1 MSLGFANNP
10 FNETLCQSQPGYSGE
25 RIDTKLDETN
35 HTCEQSDE
43 DFIFNEPVVVTVFK
57 ALAYFNVILVSL
69 CCNSLVIH
77 VARIS
82 RRMQNS
88 TNHFIINMAAS
99 DLLMTMF
106 CMPPAVQAV
115 IMGPSRMDFH
125 GTLGVVVCKL
135 VTFLQG
141 VSIAVS
147 ILTLLVISFDRFVA
161 IVFPFAQFVNL
172 RVARLI
178 IVVIWFVSMVIAA
191 PLLYSVTLYDSD
203 GETECNENW
212 CPLFRED
219 AYEDYSIFVFVSLY
233 VLPLTCIA
241 ALYSAIACELWKRRP
256 NQIHEQ
262 STRKE
267 NRAVISMLV
276 AIVVGFGLCWL
287 PYQIRTIFFLIE
299 YNVSESIT
307 FAALFLGYANS
318 AVNPVILIIFSKNYR
333 QGIRNVLSSGFRNAI
348 PRVTPSVAGSLHTT
362 NNLNT
367 RDVMSSRYQEAIQ
380 MT

>member
-1 MSLGFANNP
+1 MSLDVDGNS
-10 FNETLCQSQPGYSGE
+10 FNETWCNPQPGYSVE
-25 RIDTKLDETN
+25 RNHTEFRLTN
-35 HTCEQSDE
+35 HSCGPFDE
-43 DFIFNEPVVVTVFK
+43 DHIFSEPFAVTVFK
-57 ALAYFNVILVSL
+57 ALAYFFIISVSL
-69 CCNSLVIH
+69 FCNSLVIH
-77 VARIS
+77 IARIS

-106 CMPPAVQAV
+106 CMPPAVQAAIV
-115 IMGPSRMDFH
+115 GPYKMDFH
-125 GTLGVVVCKL
+125 GTLGIVVCKL

-141 VSIAVS
+141 VSVAVS
-147 ILTLLVISFDRFVA
+147 VLTLLAISFDRFLA
-161 IVFPFAQFVNL
+161 IVFPFAHFINL

-178 IVVIWFVSMVIAA
+178 ISIIWLVSMVISA

-203 GETECNENW
+203 GETECTENW
-212 CPLFRED
+212 SPLFREH
-219 AYEDYSIFVFVSLY
+219 AYIDYSIFVSVSLY
-233 VLPLTCIA
+233 VLPLTGIA

-287 PYQIRTIFFLIE
+287 PYQVRTIFLLIE
-299 YNVSESIT
+299 HNFPESLT
-307 FAALFLGYANS
+307 FAAMFLGYANS
-318 AVNPVILIIFSKNYR
+318 AVNPVILITFSKNYR
-333 QGIRNVLSSGFRNAI
+333 QGIRNVLPSGFRNVN
-348 PRVTPSVAGSLHTT
+348 PRVTPNVIGAPHTT

-367 RDVMSSRYQEAIQ
+367 REITSSRYHEAIQ